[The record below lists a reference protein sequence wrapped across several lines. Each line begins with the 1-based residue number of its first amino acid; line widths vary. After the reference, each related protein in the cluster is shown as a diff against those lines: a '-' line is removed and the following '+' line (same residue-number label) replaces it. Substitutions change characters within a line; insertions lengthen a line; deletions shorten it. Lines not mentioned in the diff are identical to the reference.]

1 MEVINLRNNWQIAI
15 CLADMNINAIDDA
28 EWNAVTLPFDAD
40 SVEKVTPIERIWLRC
55 SFMMPINEECSTW
68 WLETDQVV
76 KGRVWVNGT
85 LVKNPDGDAV
95 SQLDVTNYTAL
106 DENVVV
112 LCLEPTEALRNWE
125 GLVCVPYPCE

>member
-1 MEVINLRNNWQIAI
+1 MEAINLMNDWQMAF
-15 CLADMNINAIDDA
+15 CPADMNVDEIDDA
-28 EWNAVTLPFDAD
+28 EWDEVALPFDSD
-40 SVEKVTPIERIWLRC
+40 VVEKVTLAEHIWLRC

-85 LVKNPDGDAV
+85 LVQNPDGDAA
-95 SQLDVTNYTAL
+95 SQLDVTTYTAL

-125 GLVCVPYPCE
+125 GLVCVPYPCT